1 VLYGANRGVTAFG
14 DRTAEAMQQLAT
26 RVAAAAV
33 VAERA
38 RHAAEVAVHEER
50 RRLALELHDTVGAVL
65 FTLRAGIRRLGD
77 ETALDGAVRNRL
89 SAIEEQAAEASAAL
103 RGSLHVLNAPPGEVA
118 LGVAI
123 RGHCRAFAERSG
135 IPARVIALT
144 DLPELPRA
152 SITALSDA
160 VREALLNIDK
170 HAQARSVVVSM
181 FGHRDGVAV
190 TISDD
195 GVGFGD
201 EPGDGL
207 GLAAMAE
214 QLARIGGTVSIG
226 SNEDGGGTVQAW
238 VPR

>member
-1 VLYGANRGVTAFG
+1 
-14 DRTAEAMQQLAT
+14 M
-26 RVAAAAV
+26 
-33 VAERA
+33 
-38 RHAAEVAVHEER
+38 
-50 RRLALELHDTVGAVL
+50 
-65 FTLRAGIRRLGD
+65 
-77 ETALDGAVRNRL
+77 
-89 SAIEEQAAEASAAL
+89 
-103 RGSLHVLNAPPGEVA
+103 LNAPPGEVA
-118 LGVAI
+118 LGVAV

-135 IPARVIALT
+135 IPARVITLT

-170 HAQARSVVVSM
+170 HARARSVVVSM

-201 EPGDGL
+201 EPGHGL
-207 GLAAMAE
+207 GLAAMTE
-214 QLARIGGTVSIG
+214 QLGRIGGRVSIG

>member
-1 VLYGANRGVTAFG
+1 MV
-14 DRTAEAMQQLAT
+14 
-26 RVAAAAV
+26 
-33 VAERA
+33 
-38 RHAAEVAVHEER
+38 
-50 RRLALELHDTVGAVL
+50 
-65 FTLRAGIRRLGD
+65 
-77 ETALDGAVRNRL
+77 VRNRL

-160 VREALLNIDK
+160 AREALLNIDK
-170 HAQARSVVVSM
+170 HARARSVVVSM
-181 FGHRDGVAV
+181 FCHRDGVAV

-201 EPGDGL
+201 DPSPGPGPGL

-214 QLARIGGTVSIG
+214 QLARIGGKVTIG
-226 SNEDGGGTVQAW
+226 SNEDGGGTVQTW